1 MQIVTT
7 LMKKKRQQ
15 AGSQIFVD
23 YPRISVVI
31 PAQNEAKNL
40 PYVLPRI
47 PSFVT
52 EVILVDGH
60 SSDETIMAAQQI
72 LPTIRIIKQRGTGK
86 GNALQLGFAACSG
99 DIIVMLDADGSANP
113 DEIPRFVKALLGG
126 NDFAKGSRFAEGAG
140 SYDLTWLRRL
150 GCLGLSTLVN
160 LLFGTKFSD
169 LCYGYNAFW
178 RSCLDK
184 VEIDCEGFEV
194 ETLINIRM
202 HKVNLKIVEVP
213 SIEYPRLYGESHLD
227 TFSDGWRVLK
237 TIVREWSKTLTQPK
251 LRAVSG
257 KWQDSS
263 RGNPA

>member
-1 MQIVTT
+1 
-7 LMKKKRQQ
+7 MKKQKQQ
-15 AGSQIFVD
+15 KGSQRVGD
-23 YPRISVVI
+23 YPRVSVVI

-60 SSDETIMAAQQI
+60 SSDETIMTAKEL
-72 LPTIRIIKQRGTGK
+72 LPAIRIIKQRGTGK

-113 DEIPRFVKALLGG
+113 DEIPQFIEALLGG
-126 NDFAKGSRFAEGAG
+126 NDFAKGSRFVENAG
-140 SYDLTWLRRL
+140 SYDFTWLRRL

-160 LLFGTKFSD
+160 LLFRTKFSD

-178 RSCLDK
+178 RSCLAEL
-184 VEIDCEGFEV
+184 EIDCEGFEV
-194 ETLINIRM
+194 EALINIRM
-202 HKVNLKIVEVP
+202 HKLKLRIVEVP
-213 SIEYPRLYGESHLD
+213 SIEYSRLYGESHLY
-227 TFSDGWRVLK
+227 TFRDGWRVFK
-237 TIVREWSKTLTQPK
+237 TIVREWGRTLTQPK
-251 LRAVSG
+251 LQTISG
-257 KWQDSS
+257 KWQGSN